1 MADVNAALAFKIYP
15 THTCFNGSRLGPL
28 DAKRMWKQRWPS
40 KLFANIYV
48 FLMVDVKH
56 RWPLKFS
63 QHLWV
68 LMANVKA
75 LLAFKVFAN
84 TYVF

>member
-1 MADVNAALAFKIYP
+1 
-15 THTCFNGSRLGPL
+15 
-28 DAKRMWKQRWPS
+28 
-40 KLFANIYV
+40 
-48 FLMVDVKH
+48 MVDVKH
-56 RWPLKFS
+56 RWPLKFFPTPMS
-63 QHLWV
+63 FNGECESIVGLQSFCQHLCV